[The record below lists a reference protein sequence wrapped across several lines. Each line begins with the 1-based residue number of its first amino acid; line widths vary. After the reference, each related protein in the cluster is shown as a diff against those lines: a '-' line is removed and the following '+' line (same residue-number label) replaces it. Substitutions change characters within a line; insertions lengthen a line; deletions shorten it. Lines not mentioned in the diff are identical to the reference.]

1 MLIPAPLQGR
11 TMEMHH
17 RRLLI
22 WHMLLALMT
31 LLFFV
36 SPIGAQ
42 GDAHVDVLTAKGA
55 ITPIV
60 AGYIQRGIETA
71 EEDGAACLVI
81 ELDTPGGSVQV
92 TEQIIQ
98 SMKAAT
104 VPIVIYVYPQGGKAA
119 SAGTFLTFAAHA
131 AAMAPNT
138 RIGAAHPVTMGEEM
152 SEAVED
158 KAVNDTVALIK
169 GLAKPRGPDAIAW
182 AEEAV
187 RESSSITEDEA
198 LELGVVDL
206 VVRDLEALLEELDGR
221 EVLVGEARLILHTA
235 GARVNRV
242 PMNAIEGF
250 LHTITDPNIA
260 FILMTLGLNG
270 IIFELSQPGGY
281 LAGIVGAICLV
292 LALFSFG
299 VLSVNWTGL
308 IFVALAF
315 VLFIADVK
323 APTHGILTIGGV
335 ISFVLGSMV
344 LFNTPFAP
352 ISRGLVLGVGL
363 ATGSFFAFA
372 IAKVFGA
379 LQRQPTTG
387 MEGLIGQPAEARSDL
402 DPKGTIFLKGEL
414 WQAMTDGGEVKE
426 GEEVEVTGVDRFRL
440 LVRRKGRASP
450 QE

>member
-1 MLIPAPLQGR
+1 MQK
-11 TMEMHH
+11 

-22 WHMLLALMT
+22 WHMMLALAVS
-31 LLFFV
+31 LFFA
-36 SPIGAQ
+36 SPVVAQ
-42 GDAHVDVLTAKGA
+42 GDGQVDVLTAKGA

-71 EEDGAACLVI
+71 EEDGAICLII

-92 TEQIIQ
+92 TEQIVQ
-98 SMKAAT
+98 SMRAAS
-104 VPIVIYVYPQGGKAA
+104 VPIVAYVHPQGGKAA
-119 SAGTFLTFAAHA
+119 SAGTFVTLAAHA

-152 SEAVED
+152 SEAVEA
-158 KAVNDTVALIK
+158 KAVNDTVALIR
-169 GLAKPRGPDAIAW
+169 GLAAPRGPDAVAW

-198 LELGVVDL
+198 LELGVIDL
-206 VVRDLEALLEELDGR
+206 VAPHLETLLEALDGQ
-221 EVLVGEARLILHTA
+221 EVVVGEAEVILHTA
-235 GARVNRV
+235 GARVNRI

-323 APTHGILTIGGV
+323 APTHGILTTGGV
-335 ISFVLGSMV
+335 ISFILGSMV

-352 ISRGLVLGVGL
+352 VSRGLIVGVGL
-363 ATGSFFAFA
+363 TTGVFFAFV

-379 LQRQPTTG
+379 HQRRPTTG
-387 MEGLIGQPAEARSDL
+387 KEGLVGQLAVARSDL
-402 DPKGTIFLKGEL
+402 DPKGTVFLKGEL
-414 WQAMTDGGEVKE
+414 WQAMAEHANVKE
-426 GEEVEVTGVDRFRL
+426 GEEVEITGVDGFKL
-440 LVRRKGRASP
+440 LVKAREPGSP
-450 QE
+450 QR